1 MASRTSQTKRQQ
13 IEAAALAILEQHP
26 HGVGYAE
33 LKSLIQQAHPGAFN
47 AHTVDGT
54 IWNLDRKY
62 PDRVAK
68 PERGLFILQ
77 QFRETAGPGGDDRNR
92 GVKPA
97 EEVFYQPLAH
107 WLETMEEVTRAIALG
122 GNAFQDKWGTPDV
135 IGVRESRRSDII
147 QMPTEIVSAEIK
159 TDAKE
164 LITAFG
170 QACAYQVFSHKV
182 WLVIPASSK
191 DIPRVDSLC
200 QIFGLGL
207 VTFDVASANDPNFQM
222 RERPLKHDPDWFYV
236 NQHLKVIE
244 ERLFGGQVRGR

>member
-13 IEAAALAILEQHP
+13 IEAAALIILEEHLQ
-26 HGVGYAE
+26 GVGYAD
-33 LKSLIQQAHPGAFN
+33 LKNLIQEAHPGVFN

-62 PDRVAK
+62 PDRIAK

-77 QFRETAGPGGDDRNR
+77 RFLETEAPHGDT
-92 GVKPA
+92 KPRLGKLSEDA
-97 EEVFYQPLAH
+97 FYSPFAR
-107 WLETMEEVTRAIALG
+107 WLETMDEVTRAIALG

-135 IGVRESRRSDII
+135 IGVRESQRSDII
-147 QMPTEIVSAEIK
+147 QMPTEIVSAEVK
-159 TDAKE
+159 TDSRE
-164 LITAFG
+164 FVTAFG

-182 WLVIPASSK
+182 WLVIPDKSK

-200 QIFGLGL
+200 QIFGIGL
-207 VTFDVASANDPNFQM
+207 VTFDESSSEDPKFQM

-244 ERLFGGQVRGR
+244 GRLFGGHMRGR